1 MIIKHL
7 EYLSALAREKHF
19 SRAAAACNVSQPTL
33 SAGIKQLEE
42 AVGALVV
49 ERGHQ
54 YRGLTPEGERVLAWA
69 HRILEDY
76 DSLHQ
81 ELSAMR
87 GGMLGTIRIGVI
99 PTALPIISLITT
111 PFAKRYPEVTIRI
124 LSRTS
129 AEIQRG
135 LDDFELDVGLTYL
148 DSEPLTR
155 VRRLPLYRERYLLFT
170 PRSRE
175 LEKRTTITWRE
186 AAAFPLCLL
195 TPDMQNRRILDA
207 HFREV
212 GEAPRLRVETNS
224 TIALYSHLRSG
235 QWSSILPHTIM
246 YLIAEMPGIVA
257 IPLAEPDASHSIG
270 LIAAEREPLT
280 PLASAILDSASRLD
294 VSAFAN
300 FASTVDQV

>member
-1 MIIKHL
+1 VIIKHL

-19 SRAAAACNVSQPTL
+19 SRAAAACNVTQPTL

-87 GGMLGTIRIGVI
+87 GGMIGTIRIGVI

-111 PFAKRYPEVTIRI
+111 PFAKLYPEVTIRI

-135 LDDFELDVGLTYL
+135 LDEFELDVGLTYL
-148 DSEPLTR
+148 DNEPLTR

-170 PRSRE
+170 PRSTEMEMRSAV
-175 LEKRTTITWRE
+175 TWRE

-195 TPDMQNRRILDA
+195 TQDMQNRRILDA
-207 HFREV
+207 HFREA
-212 GEAPRLRVETNS
+212 GDLPRLHIETNS

-246 YLIAEMPGIVA
+246 YLFTEMPGIVA
-257 IPLAEPDASHSIG
+257 IPLAEPDASHSVG

-280 PLASAILDSASRLD
+280 PLASAILDTASRLEL
-294 VSAFAN
+294 SAFSD
-300 FASTVDQV
+300 FSTSASQV

>member
-19 SRAAAACNVSQPTL
+19 SRAAAACNVTQPTL

-69 HRILEDY
+69 HRILEDHE
-76 DSLHQ
+76 SLHQ

-135 LDDFELDVGLTYL
+135 LDDFELDIGVTYL
-148 DSEPLTR
+148 DSEPLSR

-170 PRSRE
+170 PRSSE
-175 LEKRTTITWRE
+175 MDARTTVTWRE

-212 GEAPRLRVETNS
+212 GESPRLHVETNS

-235 QWSSILPHTIM
+235 EWSSVLPHTIT
-246 YLIAEMPGIVA
+246 YLIGEMPGIIA
-257 IPLAEPDASHSIG
+257 IPLVEPDASHSIG

-280 PLASAILDSASRLD
+280 PLASAMLDTASQLD
-294 VSAFAN
+294 VSVFAE
-300 FASTVDQV
+300 FTSSPDHA